1 MKEQRYDMVGSI
13 LFRLV
18 ELKAL
23 DILVSPQLKSHETRV
38 EITDLVRDNVKKVRV
53 EVESN
58 WSSRNY
64 RSLNE
69 NITDL
74 KLMEDKL
81 KAYPDVFPS
90 SWNNGIV
97 GKIEREIE
105 DLGQRARAY
114 LRCEKDANDNV
125 DDFRRC
131 FIQMGFVL
139 VELLSFKDFTKTIM
153 CNVLESCLGSDWGYS
168 FLFEFGLSLQR
179 GDENGNEDDNR
190 IVQIMITNF
199 FPFQRSDDNG
209 LEPRNFSKAC

>member
-23 DILVSPQLKSHETRV
+23 DILVSPQLKSHETRA